1 MIRPVLTYPH
11 PSLRARAYEVTRF
24 DESVLAVARDLVD
37 TMRSHNRCVGLAAPQ
52 IGVSLRMI
60 AVDVSEHPKTTASHG
75 LVVMVNPVVTAAA
88 GKEVGREGCL
98 SLSEITANVARA
110 KRIRFEASFPDG
122 ERFESVSPG
131 FEARAILH
139 EIDHLDGILILD
151 RVASPAEV
159 FARRTIS

>member
-1 MIRPVLTYPH
+1 MIRPVLKYPH
-11 PSLRARAYEVTRF
+11 PSLRTPAVEVTEF
-24 DESVLAVARDLVD
+24 DESVLEVARDLVD
-37 TMRSHNRCVGLAAPQ
+37 TMRSHEKCVGLAAPQ
-52 IGVSLRMI
+52 IGIPLRMI

-75 LVVMVNPVVTAAA
+75 LVVMVNPVVVAHA

-98 SLSEITANVARA
+98 SLPDITANVSRA
-110 KRIRFEASFPDG
+110 KRIRFEAFFPDG
-122 ERFESVSPG
+122 EPIRSISPG

-159 FARRTIS
+159 FARRSR

>member
-11 PSLRARAYEVTRF
+11 PSLRRTAAAVSVF
-24 DESVLAVARDLVD
+24 DDLVLSVAQDLMD
-37 TMRSHNRCVGLAAPQ
+37 TMQAHPRCVGLAAPQ

-60 AVDVSEHPKTTASHG
+60 AVDVSEHPKAEAFHG
-75 LVVMVNPVVTAAA
+75 LMVMVNPRIVDSS
-88 GKEVGREGCL
+88 GSEVGREGCL
-98 SLSEITANVARA
+98 SLPAITANVKRA
-110 KRIRFEASFPDG
+110 KRIAFEGFQPGGQVFCSFTA
-122 ERFESVSPG
+122 G

-159 FARRTIS
+159 FARIPR